1 MVKFFFAE
9 FVPDYLV
16 PVGVLLMLVS
26 AVYLQITFARDIRK
40 FNQNFPEPDS
50 KRCR

>member
-16 PVGVLLMLVS
+16 PVGVLLMLGA

-40 FNQNFPEPDS
+40 FNQSCPGPDP